1 MVFDG
6 AAAEQPGGGTLEPVD
21 ANGFFVAELFL
32 KIDAGVVAGFEHLFA
47 GLGVAGFVAVDGGE
61 GVDAGEVEEEGE

>member
-1 MVFDG
+1 M
-6 AAAEQPGGGTLEPVD
+6 EPVD